1 MRRKRHDFLASTKN
15 LNSMRNKSNIP
26 PNYLYA
32 KCVDLILYLIFR
44 VCLYQISGNLFR
56 ILLLVAGICEYR
68 AWQQFKKNNTPRV
81 LKKPNLVGDGLY
93 KYSRNPMYIGM
104 ILILVGLAWL
114 AGNVL
119 CFVSPI
125 IVFIIF
131 DRFFIPFEEKKT
143 AADLGENYLEYK
155 RKVRRWI

>member
-1 MRRKRHDFLASTKN
+1 MIF
-15 LNSMRNKSNIP
+15 
-26 PNYLYA
+26 
-32 KCVDLILYLIFR
+32 ILYLIFPGF
-44 VCLYQISGNLFR
+44 VYIKYPGNLFG
-56 ILLLVAGICEYR
+56 ILLLVAGICLNIA
-68 AWQQFKKNNTPRV
+68 AWQQFKKNNTPESIEKAR
-81 LKKPNLVGDGLY
+81 NLVGDGLY